1 MSDTSPSYLRGFIV
15 PYNNLGTA
23 NLWSAQSSYTQ
34 AENTAGDPVPQQ
46 SSRLIVRGA
55 GSQSASSD
63 LQIITQR
70 AGHVRNGA
78 AFTWKNNNL
87 VSTDVGALSPYYIKV
102 KIRDIDGNLTAKTV
116 YNFPTS
122 YTPTNDSHPNL
133 LLMPDGDVL
142 CLFLVEDTDLKVM
155 QLHVYRSLD
164 NGSTWNRLSR
174 SALGATISVHPSTGY
189 TIKRL
194 RSAVIGGQILLYSM
208 IHLLSIG
215 IDYINLPL

>member
-87 VSTDVGALSPYYIKV
+87 VSTDQQGQNAPNALS
-102 KIRDIDGNLTAKTV
+102 NLQVTMWEPSARTISK
-116 YNFPTS
+116 
-122 YTPTNDSHPNL
+122 
-133 LLMPDGDVL
+133 
-142 CLFLVEDTDLKVM
+142 
-155 QLHVYRSLD
+155 
-164 NGSTWNRLSR
+164 SR
-174 SALGATISVHPSTGY
+174 S
-189 TIKRL
+189 
-194 RSAVIGGQILLYSM
+194 
-208 IHLLSIG
+208 G
-215 IDYINLPL
+215 I